1 MEDNSQKKSD
11 TTHTTQEPVVT
22 DKEIPFEELIVEI
35 RY

>member
-1 MEDNSQKKSD
+1 MEDNSQKKSEK
-11 TTHTTQEPVVT
+11 TQEPVVL